1 MQTYGITIK
10 NKPTHS
16 NIHKQFGTV

>member
-16 NIHKQFGTV
+16 NIHIQFGTV